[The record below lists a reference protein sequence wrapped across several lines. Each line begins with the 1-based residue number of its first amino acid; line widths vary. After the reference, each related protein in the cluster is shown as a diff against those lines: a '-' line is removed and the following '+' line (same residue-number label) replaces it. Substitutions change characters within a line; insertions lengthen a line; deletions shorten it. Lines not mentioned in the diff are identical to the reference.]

1 MNKVEYLLTCFTE
14 ECSEIQKECTKA
26 LRFGLDDN
34 WKERGKQRDRI
45 SHEFVDLLAVY
56 EALVDAGLLETYSTE
71 ELITMIQAKK
81 ERLNKYMEYARERG
95 TLVD

>member
-1 MNKVEYLLTCFTE
+1 
-14 ECSEIQKECTKA
+14 
-26 LRFGLDDN
+26 
-34 WKERGKQRDRI
+34 
-45 SHEFVDLLAVY
+45 VDLLAVY